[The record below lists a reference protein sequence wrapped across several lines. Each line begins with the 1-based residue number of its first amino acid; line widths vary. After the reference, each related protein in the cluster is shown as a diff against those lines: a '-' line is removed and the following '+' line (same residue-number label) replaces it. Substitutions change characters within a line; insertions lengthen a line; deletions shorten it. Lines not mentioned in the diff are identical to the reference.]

1 MMSES
6 TTQLTVIEDHPDRA
20 VANALAQDRNPD
32 RSPRY
37 VSLLEAMGEGVQLQ
51 EEQFFDLLVG
61 RGLNLASGAP
71 LEQWGAIV
79 GEARGGLNDDDYRR
93 FIKARILANLS
104 DGTPD
109 ELLTI
114 FALITSP
121 SQVRY
126 FIHPPAAFRLQAVRG
141 ELLADDMV
149 RRIVRMMQSVKP
161 AGVAMVL
168 TETLQNSILFGVSGR
183 GFGKTFSRVLI

>member
-1 MMSES
+1 MSES
-6 TTQLTVIEDHPDRA
+6 TTQITLIEDHPDRA
-20 VANALAQDRNPD
+20 VANALAQDRCAED
-32 RSPRY
+32 SPRY
-37 VSLLEAMGEGVQLQ
+37 VSLLAAMGEGVQLQ

-61 RGLNLASGAP
+61 RGLNLATGAA

-79 GEARGGLNDDDYRR
+79 GEARGGLTDDDYRR
-93 FIKARILANLS
+93 FIKARVLANTS

-126 FIHPPAAFRLQAVRG
+126 FIHPPAAFRLQTIRG
-141 ELLADDMV
+141 ELLSDDMV
-149 RRIVRMMQSVKP
+149 RRVVRMMRSVKP

-168 TETLQNSILFGVSGR
+168 TEAVPGSILFGVSGR
-183 GFGKTFSRVLI
+183 GFGKTFSRVL

>member
-1 MMSES
+1 MAES
-6 TTQLTVIEDHPDRA
+6 TTQLTLVGDHPDRA
-20 VANALAQDRNPD
+20 VANALAQDRC
-32 RSPRY
+32 SPRY
-37 VSLLEAMGEGVQLQ
+37 ASLVAAMGEGVQLQ

-61 RGLNLASGAP
+61 RGLNLATGAS

-79 GEARGGLNDDDYRR
+79 GEERGGLNDDDYRR

-104 DGTPD
+104 DGKPD

-114 FALITSP
+114 FAIITAP

-126 FIHPPAAFRLQAVRG
+126 FIHPPAAFRLQATRD
-141 ELLADDMV
+141 EALADAMV
-149 RRIVRMMQSVKP
+149 RRVGRMMRSVKP

-168 TETLQNSILFGVSGR
+168 TEALPGSILFGVAGR
-183 GFGKTFSRVLI
+183 GFGKTFSRVL